1 MIGEHRR
8 DVGLLSATLA
18 FRTNACWTASPQA
31 CERGLASAPSHIER
45 PTAAVPPHCEIV
57 MMTDAHPAS
66 LGWLGSVL
74 EHPAL
79 GVEHFGQTGTIANLN
94 AHYGIDAIA
103 IFRAAETVSP
113 GRQLAYLRVVQARL
127 TMTTESQTACR
138 MFSGCARAEPG
149 CALRSLSVR
158 LDLTFNRHHCGHVR

>member
-1 MIGEHRR
+1 MNTA
-8 DVGLLSATLA
+8 ATWG
-18 FRTNACWTASPQA
+18 CWRPPCPSGPMPAGWYRSK
-31 CERGLASAPSHIER
+31 RASAAWLPPPSHIER
-45 PTAAVPPHCEIV
+45 PMAAVPPHCAIV

-74 EHPAL
+74 GHPAL

-94 AHYGIDAIA
+94 AHYGIDAKA

-113 GRQLAYLRVVQARL
+113 GRQLAYLRVVRARF
-127 TMTTESQTACR
+127 TMTTECQTACR
-138 MFSGCARAEPG
+138 MFSGCARTEPG

-158 LDLTFNRHHCGHVR
+158 LDLTFKRHHCGHVR